1 VTVVVLTGYLTLFAV
16 AFGAAT
22 LLPLQSESVLVGM
35 LISDAFSIP
44 VLFVVA
50 VTGNVLGSVVSWYLG
65 RSIEHFRHKRWFPVR
80 ERDLDRAQATYKRF
94 GRWALLFT
102 WMPII
107 GDPITLIAGV
117 MREPFWSF
125 LGLVTIAKALRY
137 SALTGLTLGWM

>member
-1 VTVVVLTGYLTLFAV
+1 MVVLTGYLTLFAV

>member
-1 VTVVVLTGYLTLFAV
+1 MVVLTGYLTLFAV

-125 LGLVTIAKALRY
+125 LGLVTMAKALRY
-137 SALTGLTLGWM
+137 LALTGLTLGWM

>member
-1 VTVVVLTGYLTLFAV
+1 MVVLTGYLTLFAV

-44 VLFVVA
+44 VLLMVA

-137 SALTGLTLGWM
+137 LALTGLTLGWM

>member
-1 VTVVVLTGYLTLFAV
+1 MVVLTGYLTLFAV

-35 LISDAFSIP
+35 LISDAFSVP
-44 VLFVVA
+44 VLLVVA

-125 LGLVTIAKALRY
+125 LGLVTMAKALRY
-137 SALTGLTLGWM
+137 LALTGLTLGWM

>member
-1 VTVVVLTGYLTLFAV
+1 MVVLTGYLTLFAV

-137 SALTGLTLGWM
+137 SVLTGLTLGWM